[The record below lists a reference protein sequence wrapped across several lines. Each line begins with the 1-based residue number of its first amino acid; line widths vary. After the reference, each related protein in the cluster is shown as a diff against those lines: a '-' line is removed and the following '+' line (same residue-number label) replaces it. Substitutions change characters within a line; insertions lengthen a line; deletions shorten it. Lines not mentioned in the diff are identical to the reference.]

1 MTKARDI
8 ADFKFE
14 NITDTGTEG
23 TKVATGT
30 TAQRGSTTGQWRYNT
45 TTGFFEGRNT
55 NGTFSTL
62 EPAPSIAST
71 DVTEIDTDTGG
82 NITIRVTGTNFA
94 TGGTIKFI
102 ANDNTEITASTS
114 TFINTANYDAVVSRS
129 SFTNAK
135 EPYDVKYVAS
145 SGVTAILENNINVD
159 NAPSWTTSAGNL
171 GSVVEGTNA
180 NIIVSATD
188 SDGDSVAYS
197 ETTGNLAG
205 AGFSLDSSTGA
216 ITGTASAV
224 SGDTTTSFTLRATA
238 GSKTTDRDFNIITK
252 NVNVDAL
259 LFDATNLNSTGTDV
273 YTSNTDGASVGL
285 TLNNGNAISVNTAV
299 QLSRINGITDG
310 TGTLANGAMLPNHS
324 NLLSHYNSSN
334 TKNYGNSFWS
344 MVKGDTHNTNYNN
357 AWMGIYNGG
366 SQTNAHVW
374 WTWDLGDNPSVKL
387 KRMTNDWTWR
397 TGSAT
402 FYVYGSNSIP
412 NGGSNMT
419 SSFVTTGLTLLLQ
432 DGSLGA
438 TEDNT
443 LSNTDYYRYYV
454 LRLQSTGNPYDFG
467 FDRCKWYGDYY

>member
-14 NITDTGTEG
+14 NIVDTGTEG
-23 TKVATGT
+23 TKVASGT

-71 DVTEIDTDTGG
+71 DITEIDTNTGG

-114 TFINTANYDAVVSRS
+114 TFINTANYDAVVARS

-135 EPYDVKYVAS
+135 EPYDVKYISAT
-145 SGVTAILENNINVD
+145 GVTAILENNINVD
-159 NAPSWTTSAGNL
+159 NAPSWSTSAGNL
-171 GSVVEGTNA
+171 GSVPEGTNA
-180 NIIVSATD
+180 NITVSATD
-188 SDGDSVAYS
+188 SDGDTIAYS
-197 ETTGNLAG
+197 ETTGNLTG
-205 AGFSLDSSTGA
+205 AGFSLNSSTGA

-285 TLNNGNAISVNTAV
+285 KLNNGNAISVNTAV
-299 QLSRINGITDG
+299 QLSRINGVNDG

-402 FYVYGSNSIP
+402 FYVYGSNSLP

-432 DGSLGA
+432 DGTLSA